1 MGSGSGFFVPTTSA
15 VMVFAVTAIVAPSL
29 GLLRARLP
37 GWSAWAGFAAGVL
50 AGIATAAQQMS
61 FLLPLGILAYSLIAL
76 VGWARSEHWAG
87 RFDAGPLGR
96 GALFHAYGLGA
107 FFAAVTGLVVRLL

>member
-1 MGSGSGFFVPTTSA
+1 MSSGGGFFVPTTDA
-15 VMVFAVTAIVAPSL
+15 VVVFAVTAIAAPSL

-50 AGIATAAQQMS
+50 AGIATTAQQVS
-61 FLLPLGILAYSLIAL
+61 ALLPLSILTYSLIAL
-76 VGWARSEHWAG
+76 VGWARAEHWAG

-107 FFAAVTGLVVRLL
+107 FFAAVIGLIARLP

>member
-1 MGSGSGFFVPTTSA
+1 MSSGGGFFTPTTGA
-15 VMVFAVTAIVAPSL
+15 VVVFAVTAIAAPFL

-37 GWSAWAGFAAGVL
+37 GWSAWAGFVAGVL
-50 AGIATAAQQMS
+50 AGIVTTAQQMS
-61 FLLPLGILAYSLIAL
+61 VLQPLSILVYSLIAL
-76 VGWARSEHWAG
+76 VGWARAEHWAG

-107 FFAAVTGLVVRLL
+107 FFAAVTGVIVRLL